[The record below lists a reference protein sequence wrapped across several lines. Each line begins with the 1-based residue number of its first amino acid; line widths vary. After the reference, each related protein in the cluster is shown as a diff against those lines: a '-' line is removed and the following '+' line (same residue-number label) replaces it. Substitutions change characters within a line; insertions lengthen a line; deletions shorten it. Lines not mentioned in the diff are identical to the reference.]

1 MLPDLLFERAA
12 ESSWLLDAV
21 FVVCVR
27 VCYCVCKIKL
37 IANKKQAATVNRK
50 KLIANKKQAAAA
62 NRKKTDR

>member
-12 ESSWLLDAV
+12 ESSWLLDAVV

-50 KLIANKKQAAAA
+50 K
-62 NRKKTDR
+62 TDR

>member
-12 ESSWLLDAV
+12 ESSWLLDAVV

-37 IANKKQAATVNRK
+37 IANKKQAAAV
-50 KLIANKKQAAAA
+50 